1 MAKKSNRC
9 KTTNAD
15 DQKTNH
21 NQKKKRKKNVAIGL
35 EEEQVER
42 YTEEAKREGITRS
55 QWLRQMITLADL
67 NGASAPALLT
77 AMNEQI
83 NTINSIRNKL
93 TDYEYGKLVK
103 SSVEINK
110 ILGGKVR

>member
-1 MAKKSNRC
+1 MANKPNKCNVT
-9 KTTNAD
+9 KVE

-55 QWLRQMITLADL
+55 QLLREMITLADL
-67 NGASAPALLT
+67 NGASAPALLI